1 MRIIDL
7 SQPVFHECPNC
18 PTHPTVTVDMIL
30 DHGWDDWR
38 LEKVSMSSHTGSHV
52 DAPLHKIADGKSL
65 DDRPLESY
73 VGSAVIADLRDVPAV
88 EALTGGHLKRR
99 LPDDLKDRIVLL
111 MTGWGAKRA
120 TSREWFYFSPFL
132 APSGAEWLVKQ
143 GTRAVG
149 IDHYS
154 IGGAREPEKSETH
167 RVLLE
172 AGLWIVEELN
182 LPEEILD
189 EEQPFEF
196 WSLPINLRGFT
207 GSFCRP
213 VAVIHE

>member
-1 MRIIDL
+1 MRIIDF

-18 PTHPTVTVDMIL
+18 PTHPMVTVEIVA
-30 DHGWDDWR
+30 DHKWDDWR
-38 LEKVSMSSHTGSHV
+38 LEKITMSSHTGSHV
-52 DAPLHKIADGKSL
+52 KVPLHLLPDGKSV
-65 DDRPLESY
+65 DEFPLE
-73 VGSAVIADLRDVPAV
+73 VFIGQAVVADLRDVPAV

-99 LPDDLKDRIVLL
+99 LPDDLKDKIVLL

-120 TSREWFYFSPFL
+120 PNREWFYFSPFL
-132 APSGAEWLVKQ
+132 APSGAEWLV
-143 GTRAVG
+143 GHGVRAVG

-154 IGGAREPEKSETH
+154 IGGAREPENSQTH
-167 RVLLE
+167 RILLE

-189 EEQPFEF
+189 EQQPFEF
-196 WSLPINLRGFT
+196 WSLPVNLKGFT

-213 VAVIHE
+213 VAVIR

>member
-18 PTHPTVTVDMIL
+18 PAHPTVTVEL
-30 DHGWDDWR
+30 TADHQWDDWR
-38 LEKVSMSSHTGSHV
+38 MEKLTLASHTGSHV
-52 DAPLHKIADGKSL
+52 DAPLHKIPDGKSL
-65 DDRPLESY
+65 DDLALDTF
-73 VGSAVIADLRDVPAV
+73 VGQAVVADLREVKAV
-88 EALTGGHLKRR
+88 EALTSGHLKRR
-99 LPDDLKDRIVLL
+99 LPEDLKDKIVLL

-120 TSREWFYFSPFL
+120 PTREWFYFSPFL

-143 GTRAVG
+143 GVRAVG

-154 IGGAREPEKSETH
+154 IGGAREPENSQTH
-167 RVLLE
+167 TILLK

-182 LPEEILD
+182 LPEDLLD

-196 WSLPINLRGFT
+196 WSLPINLQGFS

-213 VAVIHE
+213 VAVIR